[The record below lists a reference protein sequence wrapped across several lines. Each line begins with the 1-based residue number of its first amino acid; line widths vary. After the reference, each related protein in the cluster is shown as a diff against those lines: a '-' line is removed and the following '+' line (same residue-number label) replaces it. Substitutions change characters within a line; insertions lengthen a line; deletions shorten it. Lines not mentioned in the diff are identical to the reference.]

1 MKDATKEK
9 TCFRCYSKYRSKRE
23 GCLCKTCLKKVT
35 SFHTVKVSKPEPYNG
50 NKRLFGLN

>member
-35 SFHTVKVSKPEPYNG
+35 SSTSKPEPYNG
-50 NKRLFGLN
+50 NKRLFGLI